1 MSSAFRSQSNTKNLP
16 LNTYVSGPTYVNPNF
31 QNIGTVPALLF
42 PFNYLKNGVLELV
55 PDESFIQIHQEN
67 YLFPGYNN
75 LHPVRLLGGHHMVTD
90 IGPLLKNYIS
100 VIYNNKYNTAGGVSS
115 VNVYQP
121 GVVTKA
127 QTLDAGNLGSTLFP
141 DNANPTDAQS
151 GDSSRPPNATYT
163 MGTSANLWFTTYVF
177 TSPLTLKITFN
188 TPGNAR
194 YFTFKSGVV

>member
-1 MSSAFRSQSNTKNLP
+1 
-16 LNTYVSGPTYVNPNF
+16 
-31 QNIGTVPALLF
+31 
-42 PFNYLKNGVLELV
+42 
-55 PDESFIQIHQEN
+55 
-67 YLFPGYNN
+67 
-75 LHPVRLLGGHHMVTD
+75 MVTD

-115 VNVYQP
+115 VYVYQP

-163 MGTSANLWFTTYVF
+163 MGTSANSWFTTYVF

-194 YFTFKSGVV
+194 YFTFKSEVL